1 MANYTTL
8 TTEIVNTTENNAQEF
23 LDQIPNIVNRA
34 EERLTD
40 ELDDYG
46 LVTYTSVAVS
56 QGNNIVT
63 LPTGTRIVKNF
74 NVDING
80 AKTSILV
87 KTDEYL
93 RDYWDVSASTGEP
106 KYYAHKDNTTI
117 MIAPTPSS
125 TSNGEV
131 VHVTRPTTLTSA
143 SPDNYFTQFC
153 YDALFNACMVE
164 SYIFMKNFQIVP
176 LFEQRYQTSIQTVRN
191 RARRFRR
198 DDMTR
203 PASPAG
209 ADNTV
214 VDGSN

>member
-1 MANYTTL
+1 MANFTTL
-8 TTEIVNTTENNAQEF
+8 TTEIVNTTENDAQEF

-93 RDYWDVSASTGEP
+93 RDYWNVSASTGEP

-117 MIAPTPSS
+117 MIALHLHQQVM
-125 TSNGEV
+125 E
-131 VHVTRPTTLTSA
+131 
-143 SPDNYFTQFC
+143 
-153 YDALFNACMVE
+153 
-164 SYIFMKNFQIVP
+164 K
-176 LFEQRYQTSIQTVRN
+176 
-191 RARRFRR
+191 
-198 DDMTR
+198 
-203 PASPAG
+203 
-209 ADNTV
+209 
-214 VDGSN
+214 

>member
-106 KYYAHKDNTTI
+106 KYYAHKDNLIQTI

-131 VHVTRPTTLTSA
+131 VHITRPTNINVS
-143 SPDNYFTQFC
+143 FTC
-153 YDALFNACMVE
+153 
-164 SYIFMKNFQIVP
+164 
-176 LFEQRYQTSIQTVRN
+176 
-191 RARRFRR
+191 
-198 DDMTR
+198 
-203 PASPAG
+203 
-209 ADNTV
+209 
-214 VDGSN
+214 

>member
-1 MANYTTL
+1 MADYTTL
-8 TTEIVNTTENNAQEF
+8 TTDIINTTENDSTEF
-23 LDQIPNIVNRA
+23 LNQLPNIVNRA

-63 LPTGTRIVKNF
+63 LPTGTRILKNF
-74 NVDING
+74 NVVVNG
-80 AKTSILV
+80 KRTSILV

-93 RDYWDVSASTGEP
+93 RDYWNVSASTGEP

-117 MIAPTPSS
+117 MVAPTPSS
-125 TSNGEV
+125 TSNGEI

-143 SPDNYFTQFC
+143 SPTNYFTGFC
-153 YDALFNACMVE
+153 YNALFNACLVE
-164 SYIFMKNFQIVP
+164 SYIFMKNFQVIP
-176 LFEQRYQTSIQTVRN
+176 AMEQNYQSAIAVVRN

-209 ADNTV
+209 ADDTV
-214 VDGSN
+214 VDGSS

>member
-1 MANYTTL
+1 MADFTTL

-63 LPTGTRIVKNF
+63 LPTGTRIVH
-74 NVDING
+74 
-80 AKTSILV
+80 
-87 KTDEYL
+87 
-93 RDYWDVSASTGEP
+93 VS
-106 KYYAHKDNTTI
+106 
-117 MIAPTPSS
+117 
-125 TSNGEV
+125 
-131 VHVTRPTTLTSA
+131 RPTTLTSA

>member
-1 MANYTTL
+1 M
-8 TTEIVNTTENNAQEF
+8 IVSRDGNTIYSG
-23 LDQIPNIVNRA
+23 DSDGIIIVS
-34 EERLTD
+34 E
-40 ELDDYG
+40 
-46 LVTYTSVAVS
+46 V
-56 QGNNIVT
+56 
-63 LPTGTRIVKNF
+63 
-74 NVDING
+74 VDING
-80 AKTSILV
+80 AKTSILL

-93 RDYWDVSASTGEP
+93 RDYWNVSASTGEP

-117 MIAPTPSS
+117 LVAPTPSS

-131 VHVTRPTTLTSA
+131 VHISRPTTLTSA
-143 SPDNYFTQFC
+143 SPSNYFTDFC
-153 YDALFNACMVE
+153 YNALFNACLVE
-164 SYIFMKNFQIVP
+164 SYIFMKNFQAVP
-176 LFEQRYQTSIQTVRN
+176 TFEQKYQSAISIVRN

>member
-8 TTEIVNTTENNAQEF
+8 TTEIVNTTENDAQEF

-56 QGNNIVT
+56 SGNNIVT

-93 RDYWDVSASTGEP
+93 RDYWSCVS
-106 KYYAHKDNTTI
+106 
-117 MIAPTPSS
+117 
-125 TSNGEV
+125 
-131 VHVTRPTTLTSA
+131 
-143 SPDNYFTQFC
+143 
-153 YDALFNACMVE
+153 FN
-164 SYIFMKNFQIVP
+164 
-176 LFEQRYQTSIQTVRN
+176 R
-191 RARRFRR
+191 
-198 DDMTR
+198 
-203 PASPAG
+203 
-209 ADNTV
+209 
-214 VDGSN
+214 

>member
-1 MANYTTL
+1 MNDRIDA
-8 TTEIVNTTENNAQEF
+8 VQESIKLA
-23 LDQIPNIVNRA
+23 LDA
-34 EERLTD
+34 AD
-40 ELDDYG
+40 
-46 LVTYTSVAVS
+46 
-56 QGNNIVT
+56 
-63 LPTGTRIVKNF
+63 
-74 NVDING
+74 
-80 AKTSILV
+80 
-87 KTDEYL
+87 
-93 RDYWDVSASTGEP
+93 ASTSGPVTIRVSPGSFEEITPLVVPANVTIIGEDMRNTIIRP
-106 KYYAHKDNTTI
+106 ESAYQSNDIFLLEDNTTI

-131 VHVTRPTTLTSA
+131 VHVSRPTTLTSA

>member
-1 MANYTTL
+1 MANFTTL
-8 TTEIVNTTENNAQEF
+8 TTEIVNTTENDAQEF

-93 RDYWDVSASTGEP
+93 RDYWSVSASTGEP

-131 VHVTRPTTLTSA
+131 VHVTS
-143 SPDNYFTQFC
+143 
-153 YDALFNACMVE
+153 MVE

-176 LFEQRYQTSIQTVRN
+176 MFEQRYQTSIQTVRN